1 MNRILQI
8 ICCVAVLLFSANIT
22 KAQKAAKDTVL
33 TNAKSTVQ
41 DSTNKPAPRKH
52 IPRIA
57 TIRSALF
64 PGLGQIY
71 NREYWKLPIV
81 YGAIAIPTYTFFYND
96 HYYKIIKYA
105 YEIRYR
111 QAVDTGFHP
120 NESLIDPEVR
130 NLKDLNSLLKYRN
143 SFRRDRD
150 YSVMWFVIVWGLNVV
165 DATVFAHLKE
175 FSVSDNL
182 ALKVEPKI
190 MPAGLFAVSTG
201 LGLTLSYKNPVKKK
215 VEVR

>member
-8 ICCVAVLLFSANIT
+8 IFCVAVLLFSANIT

-33 TNAKSTVQ
+33 TNVKSTVQ
-41 DSTNKPAPRKH
+41 DSTNKSTPRKH

-57 TIRSALF
+57 TIRSAIC

-81 YGAIAIPTYTFFYND
+81 YGALAIPTYTFFYND

-111 QAVDTGFHP
+111 QAVDTSFHP
-120 NESLIDPEVR
+120 DESSIDPEVR

-150 YSVMWFVIVWGLNVV
+150 YSIMWFVIVWGLNVV

-190 MPAGLFAVSTG
+190 MPAGLFALSSGVG
-201 LGLTLSYKNPVKKK
+201 FTLSYKNSVKKK